1 MALAL
6 VEAVPRKISDKPG
19 YDVVTVRLYTP
30 ERLRAWRVSFGE
42 QRNDRRLAGAG
53 VVTGLDV
60 CGPHALPLDLAPD
73 SEIDT
78 TFEYDDTGA
87 PPDGDYT
94 IGCHGLGEVDWI

>member
-6 VEAVPRKISDKPG
+6 IEAVPRKISDKPG
-19 YDVVTVRLYTP
+19 YNVVGVKLNTP
-30 ERLRAWRVSFGE
+30 ERLRAWRVTLGE
-42 QRNDRRLAGAG
+42 GRGDRRLAGMG

-60 CGPHALPLDLAPD
+60 VGPHAIPLDLAAD

-78 TFEYDDTGA
+78 TFDYDDTGA